1 MDDGYLDTT
10 DRKKA
15 MMISGGSS
23 ANQRYRACHKNP
35 RPVEY
40 RPSPESPCGK
50 VADREPRDRS
60 RAARAWRS

>member
-1 MDDGYLDTT
+1 
-10 DRKKA
+10 

-60 RAARAWRS
+60 RAARARRA